1 MADKKN
7 PDDNLFNDNFENDFD
22 FGDEP
27 SDTGNQASTVAKK
40 PKPKMAILIISGTV
54 VLLLT
59 LYMGWKFLSKSTSN
73 ESNPST
79 KNLLTKTTEPVAK
92 PQITTTDLPKEE
104 TTVLNTP
111 PVLPSQLPPKI
122 ESKAEEPKADL
133 KAEEV
138 KSANG
143 MNDIAQAFSSAD
155 QNPPPKESSSALKEI
170 QKELFSSPPTQPAVQ
185 HAETTGHP
193 TTTPPTNEAMEAMVK
208 LGQQMEYTVNQI
220 KQLDAYTRDISQTI
234 AKLNIDINAMDNRI
248 LALTNTTST
257 LSKDLGV
264 VKSEVGMRPKQSV
277 PAAAREAYEEA
288 FDEPVL
294 KRKAAPG
301 CPMPEEPEYVVH
313 AVIPG
318 RAWLKTSKGQIITV
332 TEGETVGNYGKIL
345 VIDAAN
351 GVVLTNSGITFR

>member
-1 MADKKN
+1 MTEKKN

-27 SDTGNQASTVAKK
+27 SDTGNQTTVVKK
-40 PKPKMAILIISGTV
+40 PKPKMAILIISGMV

-59 LYMGWKFLSKSTSN
+59 VYMGWKFLSKTTST
-73 ESNPST
+73 ESSSDN
-79 KNLLTKTTEPVAK
+79 KNLLSKTTEPTTK
-92 PQITTTDLPKEE
+92 PQITAADLPQNE
-104 TTVLNTP
+104 TTVLTTP
-111 PVLPSQLPPKI
+111 PVLPSQVPPKV
-122 ESKAEEPKADL
+122 EETKTEAKAET
-133 KAEEV
+133 
-138 KSANG
+138 KSENG

-170 QKELFSSPPTQPAVQ
+170 QKELFSSPQT
-185 HAETTGHP
+185 HSTETKAHPEVTSAP
-193 TTTPPTNEAMEAMVK
+193 TTTEAMDAMQK
-208 LGQQMEYTVNQI
+208 LSQQMEYTVNQI
-220 KQLDAYTRDISQTI
+220 KQLDAYSRDISQTI

-248 LALTNTTST
+248 LALTNTTSS

-264 VKSEVGMRPKQSV
+264 VKSEVGMRSKQSV

-288 FDEPVL
+288 FDEPVV

-301 CPMPEEPEYVVH
+301 CPMPEEPEYIVH

>member
-1 MADKKN
+1 MVEKKN

-22 FGDEP
+22 FGEEP
-27 SDTGNQASTVAKK
+27 SDTGTQSTVVKKSK
-40 PKPKMAILIISGTV
+40 PKTGILIISGSV

-59 LYMGWKFLSKSTSN
+59 LYMGWKFLSKPSTSTN
-73 ESNPST
+73 T
-79 KNLLTKTTEPVAK
+79 LADKNLLSKTTEPTPK
-92 PQITTTDLPKEE
+92 PQITEADLPKNE
-104 TTVLNTP
+104 TTVLSTP
-111 PVLPSQLPPKI
+111 PILPSQVPPKI
-122 ESKAEEPKADL
+122 EAPKAEPIPEPKS
-133 KAEEV
+133 EY
-138 KSANG
+138 G

-155 QNPPPKESSSALKEI
+155 QTPQPKDSSSTLKEI
-170 QKELFSSPPTQPAVQ
+170 QKELFSSASSPPPVQ
-185 HAETTGHP
+185 NTDNRAHPEITGSQA
-193 TTTPPTNEAMEAMVK
+193 TTTDAIDAMVK

-248 LALTNTTST
+248 LALTNTTSA
-257 LSKDLGV
+257 LSKDMGV
-264 VKSEVGMRPKQSV
+264 VKSEVGRNKQ
-277 PAAAREAYEEA
+277 PGAAVVVREQFEEAYE
-288 FDEPVL
+288 EPVL
-294 KRKAAPG
+294 KRKVAPG
-301 CPMPEEPEYVVH
+301 CPMPEEPEYIVH